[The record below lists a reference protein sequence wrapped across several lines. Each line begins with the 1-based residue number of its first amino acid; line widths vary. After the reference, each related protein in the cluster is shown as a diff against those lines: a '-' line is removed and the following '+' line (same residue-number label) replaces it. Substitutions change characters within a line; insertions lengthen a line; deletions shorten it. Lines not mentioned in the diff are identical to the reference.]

1 METLALKPQYDYF
14 LRVRETL
21 LPAQENKFVV
31 IVDQRVAGV
40 FDNIHL
46 ALQSASKDYAPGS
59 FLIEQVVK
67 NQDDLVQKF
76 ASMVVCFQ

>member
-1 METLALKPQYDYF
+1 METLILKPQYDYF
-14 LRVRETL
+14 LRIRETL
-21 LPAQENKFVV
+21 LPEQENKFVV
-31 IVDQRVAGV
+31 IVGEKVVGI

-46 ALQSASKDYAPGS
+46 ALQTASKGYAPGT